1 MRKISYLRC
10 TIDVNF
16 TLILKLLAIIV
27 LAGQRVRR
35 NTKKEKERRKATH
48 FSTGPLL
55 HSRHRKINR
64 SDSVFVI
71 GLEYIQTQNLLS
83 ALHIK

>member
-16 TLILKLLAIIV
+16 TPILKLLAIIV
-27 LAGQRVRR
+27 AYGEIQKKK
-35 NTKKEKERRKATH
+35 KKEGK
-48 FSTGPLL
+48 PLIL
-55 HSRHRKINR
+55 VLGHYYIVGTVKINR